1 MLPPSTPDP
10 AQRIRCC
17 ILRRWRLEGWI
28 MDDWP
33 TNQERAQ
40 FLLEQADDIE
50 WNHRDYAY
58 ADNLRARATRLLDD
72 PDHKEPPF

>member
-1 MLPPSTPDP
+1 ML
-10 AQRIRCC
+10 
-17 ILRRWRLEGWI
+17 
-28 MDDWP
+28 DDWP

-58 ADNLRARATRLLDD
+58 ADSLRARATRLLDD
-72 PDHKEPPF
+72 PDHREPPF

>member
-1 MLPPSTPDP
+1 MPS
-10 AQRIRCC
+10 
-17 ILRRWRLEGWI
+17 RWRGVYR
-28 MDDWP
+28 MMTDDWP

-58 ADNLRARATRLLDD
+58 ADSLRARATRLLDD
-72 PDHKEPPF
+72 PDHREPPF

>member
-1 MLPPSTPDP
+1 
-10 AQRIRCC
+10 
-17 ILRRWRLEGWI
+17 

-58 ADNLRARATRLLDD
+58 ADNLRARATHPPPVRRDGVPERPISLAG
-72 PDHKEPPF
+72 PDWAVPKGYVKK

>member
-1 MLPPSTPDP
+1 
-10 AQRIRCC
+10 
-17 ILRRWRLEGWI
+17 

-40 FLLEQADDIE
+40 FMLEQADEIE

-58 ADNLRARATRLLDD
+58 ADSLRARATQLLND
-72 PDHKEPPF
+72 PDHREPPF